1 VIARSHIAL
10 TNSYNPLDVT
20 TCNFCTASLSRE

>member
-10 TNSYNPLDVT
+10 TIHLTWPLW
-20 TCNFCTASLSRE
+20 TCRFILN